1 MSYTRTSIGKDCFH
15 VEHNKEVIST
25 FLRQLY
31 RVALGALRP
40 RIKREVG
47 AVVLP
52 YSLLLN
58 LTFPRNLIH
67 HLLVLGDC
75 GKRIVLKS
83 Q

>member
-1 MSYTRTSIGKDCFH
+1 MPTIVLHLVHYAP
-15 VEHNKEVIST
+15 T
-25 FLRQLY
+25 FPLKWGAGLRL
-31 RVALGALRP
+31 
-40 RIKREVG
+40 
-47 AVVLP
+47 

-75 GKRIVLKS
+75 GKRVVLKP

>member
-1 MSYTRTSIGKDCFH
+1 MGKDNFH
-15 VEHNKEVIST
+15 VEYNKEVTST
-25 FLRQLY
+25 VY
-31 RVALGALRP
+31 ANNRVAIGTLRP
-40 RIKREVG
+40 HFPLEVE
-47 AVVLP
+47 AVVQP

-75 GKRIVLKS
+75 GKRVVLKS